1 MASVKLMDLWILAT
15 INNNCEN
22 KQTLALLQ
30 NNPLYG
36 IKIIFITSYLYYN
49 QAGFALIETPI
60 FLFFG
65 NVALPV
71 LQWSKKPNKIHTA
84 PENKKRF

>member
-1 MASVKLMDLWILAT
+1 MDLWILAT

-30 NNPLYG
+30 NNPLCG

-65 NVALPV
+65 NVALPIPQ
-71 LQWSKKPNKIHTA
+71 LSKKPNRIHTA
-84 PENKKRF
+84 PEKKRF

>member
-1 MASVKLMDLWILAT
+1 MDLWILAT